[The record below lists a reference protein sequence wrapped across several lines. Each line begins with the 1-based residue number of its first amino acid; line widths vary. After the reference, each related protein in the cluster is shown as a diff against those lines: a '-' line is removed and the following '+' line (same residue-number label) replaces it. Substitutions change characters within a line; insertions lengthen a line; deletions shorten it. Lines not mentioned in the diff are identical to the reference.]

1 MNQELPAAAQR
12 AFRLLSSLPPPTE
25 VITSSTHSPCV
36 ACGRP
41 KHITDFKIYNS
52 GVVNNVMEPLCK
64 LCIGT
69 YKECSKVV
77 CCKCKLVMG
86 WLDPHK
92 DKDGFVFEKNHSYH
106 IQACPNC
113 TPGLLK
119 AELIE
124 KIIYLQRKQKGLI

>member
-1 MNQELPAAAQR
+1 MNQELPAAAQQ

-25 VITSSTHSPCV
+25 VITSATHSPCV
-36 ACGRP
+36 ACGRS
-41 KHITDFKIYNS
+41 KYITDFKIYNS
-52 GVVNNVMEPLCK
+52 GVVNNLMEPLCK

-77 CCKCKLVMG
+77 CCKCKMVMG

-119 AELIE
+119 ADLIE